1 MPNLD
6 RFHDSDSFYAVLLHE
21 LVHFTMRDGRCPRKF
36 RSSIHGSANYAR
48 EELIAELGAAF
59 LCADLQISLTP
70 RADHAE
76 YIACWLEVL
85 RNDKRAIFQAAAT
98 AQKAIDFLHNLQ
110 ETANSHNQ
118 RAA

>member
-1 MPNLD
+1 
-6 RFHDSDSFYAVLLHE
+6 
-21 LVHFTMRDGRCPRKF
+21 MREGRCPRKF

-70 RADHAE
+70 RLDHAD
-76 YIACWLEVL
+76 YIASWLEVL

-98 AQKAIDFLHNLQ
+98 AQRATDYLHSLQ
-110 ETANSHNQ
+110 RSE
-118 RAA
+118 AAEDLEPSLRKIA